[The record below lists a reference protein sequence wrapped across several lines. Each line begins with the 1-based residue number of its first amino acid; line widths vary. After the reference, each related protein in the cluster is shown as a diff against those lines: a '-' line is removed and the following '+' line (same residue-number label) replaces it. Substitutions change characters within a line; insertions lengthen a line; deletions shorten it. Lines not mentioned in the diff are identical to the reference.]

1 MTKAEIQV
9 LETEVVLFPAKPER
23 EVSVTEIKT
32 ENVEAEK
39 TTLKIDIKKR
49 FARLKK
55 SMRKRSAGI
64 L

>member
-1 MTKAEIQV
+1 MTKAEVQV
-9 LETEVVLFPAKPER
+9 LENDVVLFPAKTER
-23 EVSVTEIKT
+23 EVSVTEIRVEKVETEKKT
-32 ENVEAEK
+32 
-39 TTLKIDIKKR
+39 LRIDIKKR